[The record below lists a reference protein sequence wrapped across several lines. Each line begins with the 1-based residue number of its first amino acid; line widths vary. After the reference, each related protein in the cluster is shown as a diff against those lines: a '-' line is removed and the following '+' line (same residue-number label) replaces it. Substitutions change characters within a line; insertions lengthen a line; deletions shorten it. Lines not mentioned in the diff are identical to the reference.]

1 MHIKLGEN
9 MILVSDYN
17 FVKRAVRK
25 SYQILNSV
33 SYISGFNTIQGDII
47 VLMFITGR

>member
-1 MHIKLGEN
+1 MRIKLGEN

-17 FVKRAVRK
+17 FVKKAVRK

-33 SYISGFNTIQGDII
+33 SYIGVFNTIQGDII
-47 VLMFITGR
+47 ALMFIIGR